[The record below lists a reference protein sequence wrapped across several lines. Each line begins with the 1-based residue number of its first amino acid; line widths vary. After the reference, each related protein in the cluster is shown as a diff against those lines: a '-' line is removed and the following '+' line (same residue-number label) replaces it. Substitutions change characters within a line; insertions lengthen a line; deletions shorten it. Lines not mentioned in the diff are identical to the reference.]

1 MRVKAF
7 TIFWLLTFV
16 LAVSIPL
23 SEGNSSGR
31 HNSGSSGCGCH
42 GGAASSIS
50 ATTNFP
56 AEYDPSTS
64 SYSITIGFSGG
75 NGGSG
80 GGFSLQVDKGSLS
93 NPGSNM
99 KISGTSATHSGSA
112 GTSWTF
118 QWTPPASGSGDV
130 TVNLAVMNAN
140 RASGNNGDIWSK
152 TVITIPELADVD
164 TDGDGVSDGDD
175 AFPNDPNEWDDTDGD
190 GVGDNSDAFPNDPNE
205 SVDSDGDGVGD
216 NSDWA
221 PNDASESADTD
232 GDGVGDN
239 ADAFPDD
246 ATETLDSDG
255 DGVGDNT
262 DIFPNDATET
272 LDTDSDGV
280 GDNADAFDDDPTE
293 TTDSDSDGVGDNA
306 DWAPNDATETV
317 DSDSDGVGDN
327 ADAFP
332 NDASETLDSDGD
344 GVGDNAQAIAEAK
357 AAQQKAEDEK
367 RRNQIIIVIAS
378 ILIGIIGI
386 GMFLKMRGRNSPDES
401 KEYVSSIDS
410 NASASQASST
420 PVQLQ
425 IVNQWTD
432 DSGYTWRKMSD
443 GSHHYWDGTKWI
455 EHR

>member
-205 SVDSDGDGVGD
+205 SVDSDGDGVPDRLRYRCLDHRGLVL
-216 NSDWA
+216 A
-221 PNDASESADTD
+221 PS
-232 GDGVGDN
+232 
-239 ADAFPDD
+239 
-246 ATETLDSDG
+246 
-255 DGVGDNT
+255 
-262 DIFPNDATET
+262 
-272 LDTDSDGV
+272 
-280 GDNADAFDDDPTE
+280 
-293 TTDSDSDGVGDNA
+293 
-306 DWAPNDATETV
+306 
-317 DSDSDGVGDN
+317 
-327 ADAFP
+327 
-332 NDASETLDSDGD
+332 
-344 GVGDNAQAIAEAK
+344 
-357 AAQQKAEDEK
+357 
-367 RRNQIIIVIAS
+367 
-378 ILIGIIGI
+378 
-386 GMFLKMRGRNSPDES
+386 
-401 KEYVSSIDS
+401 
-410 NASASQASST
+410 
-420 PVQLQ
+420 
-425 IVNQWTD
+425 
-432 DSGYTWRKMSD
+432 
-443 GSHHYWDGTKWI
+443 
-455 EHR
+455 

>member
-190 GVGDNSDAFPNDPNE
+190 GVGDNSDAFPNDANE

-221 PNDASESADTD
+221 PNDASESADSD

-246 ATETLDSDG
+246 ATETVDTDG
-255 DGVGDNT
+255 DGVGDNA
-262 DIFPNDATET
+262 DVFPNDATET

-293 TTDSDSDGVGDNA
+293 TTDSDGDGVGDNA

-443 GSHHYWDGTKWI
+443 GSHHYWDGAKWI